1 MIDGANRPDYQ
12 LLEAT
17 IASIPIPRPA
27 PTPDAP
33 QHLLL
38 DNGYAYDEVHG
49 VAFEQDY
56 TLHIRPRGEEAKA
69 KVAGQRARRWVVER
83 SHSWFNRFRKLL
95 IRWEQYPENHLALLH
110 FAAAL
115 ITTQA
120 TNRLARWALSRSGR

>member
-1 MIDGANRPDYQ
+1 MVIDGANRPDYQ

-17 IASIPIPRPA
+17 IASIPVPRPE
-27 PTPDAP
+27 PTPETP

-38 DNGYAYDEVHG
+38 DNGYAYDEVHA

-56 TLHIRPRGEEAKA
+56 TLHIRPRGEEAQAKA
-69 KVAGQRARRWVVER
+69 DGKRPRRWVVER

-115 ITTQA
+115 ITVSI
-120 TNRLARWALSRSGR
+120 TNRLVR